1 MDKILV
7 LHGPNLNLL
16 GSREPSIYGNNS
28 LEWINQRLIEEGQYL
43 ELIIETYQ
51 SNHEGDLIDRL
62 HEAIESAAGV
72 VINAGGYT
80 STSVSLRDAIAASSL
95 PVVEVH
101 LTNISARESFRH
113 ISLISP
119 VCVGSISGF
128 GWRSYLLGVQAL
140 AWILAEKR

>member
-43 ELIIETYQ
+43 DLIIETYQ